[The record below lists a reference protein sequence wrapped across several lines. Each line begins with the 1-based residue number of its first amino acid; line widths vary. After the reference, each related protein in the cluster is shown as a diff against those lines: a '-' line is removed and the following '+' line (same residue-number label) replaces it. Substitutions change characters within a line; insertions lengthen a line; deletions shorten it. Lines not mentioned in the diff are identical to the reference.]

1 MESIQYKSLE
11 EQHQFQCI
19 ALKKTLQYVHDH
31 SPYYRNLFEAKQI
44 DISQIKSLADLVA
57 LPCTEKEDLQLHH
70 DQFIC
75 VPKEDIIEYSATSGT
90 MGSPMYIAQT
100 QNDLDRLAHNEF
112 LSFQLLD
119 LSKSDIVQLLL
130 TLDRQFMA
138 GMAYYTGLRK
148 LGAGI
153 IRSGPGLP
161 SLQIETIKKLHPTA
175 LVAVP
180 SFLLK
185 LIEHCSQEDI
195 EINTLGIQKVLCI
208 GENIRDQDHELNT
221 LAKKITND
229 WNLKLYSTYACTEM
243 QTAFTECSF
252 GCGGHHQPEL
262 IIVEILDDEG
272 NQLAAGE
279 YGEVT
284 ITTLGIEAM
293 PLIRFRTGDIG
304 SFDDTACLCGR
315 KTIRLGPI
323 VGRKK
328 QMIKYKGTT
337 LYPSTLFDMLN
348 HFSMIKEYVVEVY
361 QNELGSDELTLHI
374 STDVTIDE
382 CESKLKPF
390 LQSRLRIIPKI
401 QFHTTAEIISMQ
413 FPNFGRKP
421 IKFLD
426 HRKNTY
432 P

>member
-1 MESIQYKSLE
+1 MDRIQYKSLE
-11 EQHQFQCI
+11 EQQTYQGNE
-19 ALKKTLQYVHDH
+19 LQKTLQYLQLH
-31 SPYYRNLFEAKQI
+31 SPYYRNLFETKSI
-44 DISQIKSLADLVA
+44 DISTIKSPADLVSI
-57 LPCTEKEDLQLHH
+57 PTTDKEDLQLHH
-70 DQFIC
+70 EEFIC
-75 VPKEDIIEYSATSGT
+75 VSQDEIIEYSATSGT
-90 MGSPMYIAQT
+90 LGSPVYVAQT

-112 LSFQLLD
+112 LSFQLME
-119 LSKSDIVQLLL
+119 LSKTDTVQLLL

-161 SLQIETIKKLHPTA
+161 SLQIETIKKLRPST

-185 LIEHCSQEDI
+185 LIEYCHNEQIDL
-195 EINTLGIQKVLCI
+195 NTLGIEKVLCI
-208 GENIRDQDHELNT
+208 GENIRASDSAFNA
-221 LAKKITND
+221 LAKKITTD
-229 WNLKLYSTYACTEM
+229 WHLKLFGTYACTEM
-243 QTAFTECSF
+243 QTAFTECRY

-262 IIVEILDDEG
+262 LIVEILDNDG
-272 NQLAAGE
+272 NALGAGA

-284 ITTLGIEAM
+284 ITTLGVEAM
-293 PLIRFRTGDIG
+293 PLLRFRTGDIS
-304 SFDDTACLCGR
+304 SFDDQPCACGR

-337 LYPSTLFDMLN
+337 LYPSSLFDMLN
-348 HFSMIKEYVVEVY
+348 HFSIIKEFVVEVF
-361 QNELGSDELTLHI
+361 QNELESDELILHI
-374 STDVTIDE
+374 ATDVSIDI
-382 CESKLKPF
+382 CESKLRPF

-401 QFHTTAEIISMQ
+401 QYHTTEEIIAMQ
-413 FPNFGRKP
+413 YPNAGRKP

-426 HRKNTY
+426 RRNNNL
-432 P
+432 